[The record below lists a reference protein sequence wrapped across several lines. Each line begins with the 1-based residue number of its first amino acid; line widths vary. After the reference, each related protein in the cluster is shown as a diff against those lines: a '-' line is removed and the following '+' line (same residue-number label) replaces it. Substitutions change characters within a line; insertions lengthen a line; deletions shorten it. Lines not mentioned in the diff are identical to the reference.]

1 MCEAIY
7 RFMLT
12 CHQHSISQ
20 ETESVKVCNKV
31 KEIERQA
38 EIKEVMMFTI
48 INHCSEKG
56 LTKEK

>member
-1 MCEAIY
+1 
-7 RFMLT
+7 ML
-12 CHQHSISQ
+12 HSISQ